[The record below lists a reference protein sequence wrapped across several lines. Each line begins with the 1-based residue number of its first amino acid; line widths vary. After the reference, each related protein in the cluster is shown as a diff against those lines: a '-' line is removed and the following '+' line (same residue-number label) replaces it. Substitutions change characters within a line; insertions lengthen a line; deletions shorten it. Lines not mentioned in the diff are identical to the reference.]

1 MKRFVAALC
10 LFVIMFQSMSTLWIY
25 TAFYL
30 NRDYISKNIC
40 INRFDRIPVCKGQ
53 CYLSKKIT
61 EDQKQ
66 EKKFPDLKQ
75 KEIQLFCEQKDV
87 FDSASLLS
95 AEVDIFH
102 GRIERFH
109 ISAYAASVF
118 HPPQT
123 VS

>member
-10 LFVIMFQSMSTLWIY
+10 LFVIMFQSMSTLCIY

-30 NRDYISKNIC
+30 NQDYISENIC
-40 INRFDRIPVCKGQ
+40 INRFDKIPVCKGQ
-53 CYLSKKIT
+53 CYLSEKLT
-61 EDQKQ
+61 ENQKQ

-75 KEIQLFCEQKDV
+75 KEIQLFCEQRDL

-95 AEVDIFH
+95 AEVDIFR
-102 GRIERFH
+102 GRIDAFH